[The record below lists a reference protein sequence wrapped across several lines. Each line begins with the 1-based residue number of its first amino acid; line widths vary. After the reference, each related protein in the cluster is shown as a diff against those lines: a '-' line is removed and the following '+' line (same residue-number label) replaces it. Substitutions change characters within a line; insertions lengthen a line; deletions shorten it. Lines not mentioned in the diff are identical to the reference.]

1 MNTPHELL
9 PALPCALRPFEPDP
23 YTAYTIEMTARL
35 VDVQRHTIAVYYKHG
50 LVSPV
55 VDPACGGY
63 YFNDEAIRTLRRV
76 EHLRTNCGVNLAGI
90 KIIIDLMKRVER
102 LQSEVRFLR
111 Q

>member
-1 MNTPHELL
+1 M
-9 PALPCALRPFEPDP
+9 
-23 YTAYTIEMTARL
+23 
-35 VDVQRHTIAVYYKHG
+35 
-50 LVSPV
+50 
-55 VDPACGGY
+55 DPACGAY

-90 KIIIDLMKRVER
+90 EMILDLMNAVER